1 MVEENKIEYKEVF
14 ILDDKGFFIGT
25 TYLNIDEEQEFKFTT
40 TSPDTTLLR
49 PKFDGEKWID

>member
-25 TYLNIDEEQEFKFTT
+25 TYLNIEEKQEFNFTT
-40 TSPDTTLLR
+40 IP
-49 PKFDGEKWID
+49 PFQYI